1 MSLPVTSLYAALLTL
16 LLLVLSIRIIR
27 IRWQER
33 VGLGIG
39 ESKAL
44 EVAVRVHGN
53 FVEYVPL
60 ALLLL
65 ALMELAG
72 AGAELLYGLG
82 ELLFVARV
90 CHAIGLTRS
99 IGTSLY
105 RTIGVLGTF
114 AVLIVQAA
122 YLLGFVL
129 GLTMA

>member
-1 MSLPVTSLYAALLTL
+1 MFLPITSMFAALLTL

-60 ALLLL
+60 ALILL
-65 ALMELAG
+65 ALVEFSA
-72 AGAELLYGLG
+72 ASPVLLYGLG
-82 ELLFVARV
+82 GLLFVARV

-99 IGTSLY
+99 IGTSIY

-114 AVLIVQAA
+114 IVLLVQAL
-122 YLLGFVL
+122 YLLGLVVGNHF
-129 GLTMA
+129 

>member
-1 MSLPVTSLYAALLTL
+1 MFLPVTSLYAALLTL

-60 ALLLL
+60 ALILL
-65 ALMELAG
+65 ALMELANAG
-72 AGAELLYGLG
+72 AGLLYGLG
-82 ELLFVARV
+82 GLLFVARV

>member
-1 MSLPVTSLYAALLTL
+1 MFLPVTSLYAALLTL

-82 ELLFVARV
+82 GLLFVARV